1 MSKGVGFAAQS
12 VATAATRSAAVRSS
26 IAVVGWGWEAKGRQ
40 LGVGGEGSVVE
51 ERGSGEGK
59 MVAKAKGRPNRW
71 RAEAVSWIGCDDG
84 LGEAAVRERVRE
96 REERVRELKSKI
108 DSEGTRE

>member
-1 MSKGVGFAAQS
+1 M
-12 VATAATRSAAVRSS
+12 
-26 IAVVGWGWEAKGRQ
+26 
-40 LGVGGEGSVVE
+40 VE

-59 MVAKAKGRPNRW
+59 RVAKAKGRPNRR

-96 REERVRELKSKI
+96 GE
-108 DSEGTRE
+108 SEGKRGTSERAEK